1 MAAALLLY
9 FLGLSWSPPNALAHN
24 VLVLGRAPRVRPPS
38 VVRMVADDEP
48 APAAP
53 PPPPIDYSAAFAER
67 LAKDKAE
74 EAAQP
79 LAAKVQRLAGGLVDK
94 LGETGPN
101 NGGLLSAGEWNGTLA
116 FLGLVV
122 LLACFSQISTMA
134 GGQGVGIQATPGAYI
149 R

>member
-1 MAAALLLY
+1 MTT
-9 FLGLSWSPPNALAHN
+9 S
-24 VLVLGRAPRVRPPS
+24 
-38 VVRMVADDEP
+38 DEP
-48 APAAP
+48 VPAAP

-79 LAAKVQRLAGGLVDK
+79 LTEKVQQLAGGLFSK

-101 NGGLLSAGEWNGTLA
+101 NGGLLSSNEWNATLL

-122 LLACFSQISTMA
+122 GLACFSQISTMV

>member
-1 MAAALLLY
+1 MAGVVLLVCLVHEGL
-9 FLGLSWSPPNALAHN
+9 LGRHPSPLG
-24 VLVLGRAPRVRPPS
+24 LGRASRARLPS
-38 VVRMVADDEP
+38 VVRMAADDEP
-48 APAAP
+48 VPAAPP

-67 LAKDKAE
+67 VAKDKAE

-79 LAAKVQRLAGGLVDK
+79 LAAKMQRLAGDVVNK

-101 NGGLLSAGEWNGTLA
+101 NGGLLSSGEWNGTLL

-122 LLACFSQISTMA
+122 VLACFSQISTMA
-134 GGQGVGIQATPGAYI
+134 GGQAVGIQATPGAYI

>member
-1 MAAALLLY
+1 MLFCLLHT
-9 FLGLSWSPPNALAHN
+9 GLVPSPLT
-24 VLVLGRAPRVRPPS
+24 LGRALRTRPQS
-38 VVRMVADDEP
+38 VFRMATDDEP
-48 APAAP
+48 ASAAP
-53 PPPPIDYSAAFAER
+53 PPPPIDFSAAFAER
-67 LAKDKAE
+67 VAKDKAE

-101 NGGLLSAGEWNGTLA
+101 NGGLLSTGEWNSTLI

-122 LLACFSQISTMA
+122 FLACYSQISTMT

>member
-1 MAAALLLY
+1 MAAVLLFCFASALNPN
-9 FLGLSWSPPNALAHN
+9 PPNA
-24 VLVLGRAPRVRPPS
+24 LVLGRAPRARPPS
-38 VVRMVADDEP
+38 VFRMVADDEP
-48 APAAP
+48 VPAP

-101 NGGLLSAGEWNGTLA
+101 NGGLLSSSEWNGTLA

-122 LLACFSQISTMA
+122 VLACFSQISTMA